1 MRLFRNISVA
11 AALVC
16 GMFFANNSLA
26 NTALVVKDST
36 ALNVK
41 DAEGNTKTPLDQLK
55 GSEKDI
61 ETTRQI
67 RQALM
72 ADESL
77 STNARNVKVI
87 TLKNKV
93 TIRGAVNSSEELRR
107 VVDVAKMTASKDSQV
122 VHDLNVVK

>member
-1 MRLFRNISVA
+1 MGLFRNITVA

-16 GMFFANNSLA
+16 GMFLSHISFA
-26 NTALVVKDST
+26 TPVVAEDST
-36 ALNVK
+36 ALNAK
-41 DAEGNTKTPLDQLK
+41 DADGTTKTPLDQLK
-55 GSEKDI
+55 GSDKDI

-72 ADESL
+72 EDESL

-93 TIRGAVNSSEELRR
+93 TIRGAVNSSEELRH
-107 VVDVAKMTASKDSQV
+107 VLSLAKSTASKGSQIE
-122 VHDLNVVK
+122 HDLIVVK

>member
-1 MRLFRNISVA
+1 MRLYRNITLAVTVVFGLLLAQSTLATPVVA
-11 AALVC
+11 AE
-16 GMFFANNSLA
+16 N
-26 NTALVVKDST
+26 ST
-36 ALNVK
+36 ALNAK
-41 DAEGNTKTPLDQLK
+41 DASGATKTPLDQLK
-55 GSEKDI
+55 GSDKDV

-72 ADESL
+72 GDESL

-93 TIRGAVNSSEELRR
+93 TIRGAVNSSDELSK
-107 VVDVAKMTASKDSQV
+107 VVNLAKKTASKDTQV

>member
-11 AALVC
+11 AALVY

-41 DAEGNTKTPLDQLK
+41 DSEGNTKTPLDQLK
-55 GSEKDI
+55 GSERDI

-93 TIRGAVNSSEELRR
+93 TIRGAVNSSDELRR
-107 VVDVAKMTASKDSQV
+107 VVSVAKMTASKDSQV